1 MASHTDTAGHES
13 RMTLSRRDFLRV
25 GGAGLAGVALLG
37 GGALAGCGGGGEE
50 GGSGAVTYAEGPDDT
65 GTLEKLLD
73 GFDKKYEGKYTVK
86 YREMPADT
94 QGFFDKLR
102 TELQTGNSDIDV
114 IAGDV
119 IWPAQLASN
128 GWLLDLSDRFTKDLQ
143 NKFIKGNVES
153 NVYRG
158 KIYGVPFVT
167 GAGLLYYRKDLLEKS
182 GFDAAPKTW
191 DELKQMANTVRED
204 SGTKF
209 GFVFQG
215 GEYEGGV
222 VNGLEYIWSYGGDV
236 LRGDKVVIDS
246 PEAAEGLATYRSMI
260 SDGVTTQAMTTYK
273 EEEAQAAFLRG
284 DAVFM
289 RNWSYVYALTSDPA
303 QSEIKPEQVGLSTL
317 PVATEGQKPAG
328 ALGATNLYVN
338 ATTKNE
344 DAAWALIQYMTA
356 PEQQKMRAIQGAR
369 LPVTKSSYE
378 DEELLEKIPVMKLG
392 KEALETA
399 RPRPVSPYYSDM
411 SLKMAEQFAAV
422 LKGDTPPEQ
431 ATKTLQRELQ
441 SIIEQGKDA

>member
-1 MASHTDTAGHES
+1 MIRRLD
-13 RMTLSRRDFLRV
+13 RRDFLRL
-25 GGAGLAGVALLG
+25 GGTGLAGMALLG
-37 GGALAGCGGGGEE
+37 SGALAGCGGGGE
-50 GGSGAVTYAEGPDDT
+50 GGSGGTVTYAEGPDDT
-65 GTLEKLLD
+65 GTLKKLLD
-73 GFDKKYEGKYTVK
+73 GFDKKYEGKYKVK

-128 GWLLDLSDRFTKDLQ
+128 GWLLDLSERFTKDLQ
-143 NKFIKGNVES
+143 SKFIKGNVES
-153 NVYRG
+153 NVYQG

-182 GFDAAPKTW
+182 GFSKPPKTW
-191 DELKQMANTVRED
+191 DELKQMANKAQED

-236 LRGDKVVIDS
+236 LKGDKVVVDS

-317 PVATEGQKPAG
+317 PVATEGQEPAG

-356 PEQQKMRAIQGAR
+356 PEQQKMRAIEGAR
-369 LPVTKSSYE
+369 LPVTKRSYK
-378 DEELLEKIPVMKLG
+378 DKELREKVPVIALG
-392 KEALETA
+392 EKALKTA

-422 LKGDTPPEQ
+422 LRGDTRPEQ
-431 ATKTLQRELQ
+431 ATKTLQSELQ
-441 SIIEQGKDA
+441 SIIEQGKNA